1 MNYSIGDE
9 KKLIN
14 TQKVIGYQLTK
25 WSVLVYTYSQDDSVF
40 VRNCNSS

>member
-25 WSVLVYTYSQDDSVF
+25 WSALVYAYNHDDSVF
-40 VRNCNSS
+40 VRNYNSS